1 MKFFL
6 TDGFH
11 HHHIQSRDRSPP
23 QHRMQNLSGFSEK
36 SNASARTKSV
46 TGFCGC
52 DMQVAE
58 TKTARFPEET
68 APFQNPSIQEKC
80 LWAAKNVRQ
89 CEKSGKACKCAQGN
103 APARFLSGFFHD
115 YSSYSL
121 SGGSSRP
128 GPLEEAFIKIR
139 RRRQMQKA
147 AK

>member
-36 SNASARTKSV
+36 SGASARTKSV

-68 APFQNPSIQEKC
+68 APFSKPVNSGEVLMGCQKCTSMREKRQS
-80 LWAAKNVRQ
+80 LQVR
-89 CEKSGKACKCAQGN
+89 
-103 APARFLSGFFHD
+103 AR
-115 YSSYSL
+115 
-121 SGGSSRP
+121 
-128 GPLEEAFIKIR
+128 
-139 RRRQMQKA
+139 
-147 AK
+147 